1 MPHNV
6 VSSDL
11 TTALNIVPGLRRRVL
26 RGPSRAV
33 EVVVVRPAMLPDV
46 APHLLVAGHGVHVL
60 PVDRDVEVVQRVQP
74 VERVGALGGSWK
86 WRSWLTN

>member
-26 RGPSRAV
+26 GGPSRAV
-33 EVVVVRPAMLPDV
+33 EVVVRAMLPDV
-46 APHLLVAGHGVHVL
+46 APDLLVAGHGVHVL